1 MCTTI
6 KPIVYKVTTRFIIA
20 ATLRDYTGRTEVT
33 REIFNNVLNIVI
45 DTVRKQC
52 RGCYTRTRSLGTFT
66 QTCVYNVENDEE
78 PIYCIEYVAY
88 VRDGEVK
95 DNEIVLN
102 IEKSVCLKVL
112 EPANNIVIH
121 GDTTLAK
128 FIVNVIKYLS
138 GCHIEPQIEVKHVS
152 ALMQEKYLVELR
164 IRGVEEATTA
174 TITVDIGSR
183 DRLKMV
189 EKALRMLPGVSM
201 IGSDKTVNIRANI
214 VEIRHVVRAE
224 VDVQTLLDS
233 LSRVLKNDA

>member
-1 MCTTI
+1 VISTRS
-6 KPIVYKVTTRFIIA
+6 VTYRTATRYVVA
-20 ATLRDYTGRTEVT
+20 ASLREHTGRVEVT
-33 REIFNNVLNIVI
+33 REIFENILNIVVESVKKSFSK
-45 DTVRKQC
+45 T
-52 RGCYTRTRSLGTFT
+52 YARSRNLGTFT
-66 QTCVYNVENDEE
+66 QTCIYNIENDEE

-88 VRDGEVK
+88 VRNSEVK